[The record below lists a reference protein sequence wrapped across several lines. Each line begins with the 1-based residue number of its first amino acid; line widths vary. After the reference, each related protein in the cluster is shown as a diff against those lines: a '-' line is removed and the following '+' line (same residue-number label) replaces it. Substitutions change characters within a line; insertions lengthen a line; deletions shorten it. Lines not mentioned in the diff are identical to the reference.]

1 MGQNLKKLQLLLHV
15 QWLILKQLNLI
26 NKYKSLT
33 DHISRGLSKNSEV
46 QEVLLLFIEKAN
58 STICFSKR

>member
-46 QEVLLLFIEKAN
+46 QEVLLLFTEKAN